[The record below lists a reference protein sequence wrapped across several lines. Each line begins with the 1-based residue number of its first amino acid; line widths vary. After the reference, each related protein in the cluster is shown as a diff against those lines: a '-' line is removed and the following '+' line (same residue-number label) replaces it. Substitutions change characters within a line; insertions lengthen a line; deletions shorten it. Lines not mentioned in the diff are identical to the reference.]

1 MKRYDRGEPSSA
13 FSLFPFLA
21 VLLCTMGALAVLLVA
36 MAQVSREKAE
46 RQAPVAVKQ
55 PTEEELAKERFLKQE
70 LVRAEQLE
78 QQIVQEQEKLSK
90 QLGAKQKQLRDT
102 EDHLRRLQD
111 EVKALQ
117 AEAMEIIK
125 LDEMHV
131 SDHSLA
137 EQEIERLKALKENL
151 AKENQEL
158 AEQASAISRR
168 YAIVPLREGDNGTRR
183 PAIYFECIED
193 GVILQPEGIK
203 LTQQDF
209 ARPVHVSSPLAAAV
223 RAVQQYYVDY
233 PQARASDEEGAPYP
247 LFVIRP
253 GGVIAYYRASMVL
266 KSIDAD
272 YGYQPVAASWD
283 IEYELPNPVL
293 GKSVARAIELARL
306 DRERLAASAPQLFQ
320 HTVGTWDYEQ
330 EEDLFAKV
338 SYGVSGETTGNPFS
352 GAAFNAPAEGYL
364 SQGVASAYD
373 NPSSNLIAGGIS
385 NDVNRTYQ
393 QLTSNQS
400 SANDLH
406 SHSTNNL
413 YQGGEGKS
421 KTQPESYPLESASDG
436 GESKEAFQNQTA
448 ENATINP
455 NGASAGAPPS
465 ASAANTQMDGASS
478 PSSSEFS
485 GSPASSDKQAS
496 LSAIAD
502 NSQQGN
508 SAQKGVGKKGAK
520 KSGIGILRL
529 VPLQVS
535 HGNVVIV
542 EANNSSRGQE
552 YIPISE
558 NISMSGLPNE
568 WMPKL
573 LNSLQQHAA
582 SWGIAGEGM
591 YWKSKIVLHVDELSG
606 ENAKQL
612 AQYLRQS
619 GIEIHRI
626 DVANGRGANNAK
638 IR

>member
-1 MKRYDRGEPSSA
+1 MKRYAHGEPSSA

-36 MAQVSREKAE
+36 MAQVSRDKAE
-46 RQAPVAVKQ
+46 RQAQVASKQ
-55 PTEEELAKERFLKQE
+55 PTQEELAQERYLKQQ
-70 LVRAEQLE
+70 LAKAEQVE
-78 QQIVQEQEKLSK
+78 KQFSEKQEKLSK
-90 QLGAKQKQLRDT
+90 QLAAKQNQLRDV

-151 AKENQEL
+151 TKENQEL
-158 AEQASAISRR
+158 AEEASKSSRR
-168 YAIVPLREGDNGTRR
+168 YAIVPLREGNNGTRR

-209 ARPVHVSSPLAAAV
+209 ARPIHVSSPLAAAV

-233 PQARASDEEGAPYP
+233 PQARASDEQGAPYP

-253 GGVIAYYRASMVL
+253 GGVIAYYRASTVL

-272 YGYQPVAASWD
+272 YGYQPVAAGWD

-306 DRERLAASAPQLFQ
+306 DRERLASSAPQLFQ
-320 HTVGTWDYEQ
+320 HTAGTWDYEQ

-338 SYGVSGETTGNPFS
+338 SLGVAGATTQNPFS
-352 GAAFNAPAEGYL
+352 GATFNAPSSGYQPQGGAETYGNL
-364 SQGVASAYD
+364 SSGLTGGETPYK
-373 NPSSNLIAGGIS
+373 SNQY
-385 NDVNRTYQ
+385 YQ
-393 QLTSNQS
+393 QLAANES
-400 SANDLH
+400 SA
-406 SHSTNNL
+406 SRQSSTNNL
-413 YQGGEGKS
+413 QQDEEGQS
-421 KTQPESYPLESASDG
+421 KTLAERYSYESATDG
-436 GESKEAFQNQTA
+436 GGSNKAYENQVA

-455 NGASAGAPPS
+455 NGASAGAPTS
-465 ASAANTQMDGASS
+465 TTAATTQTGATG

-485 GSPASSDKQAS
+485 GSPASSNKQAS
-496 LSAIAD
+496 ISAIT
-502 NSQQGN
+502 NSIQSGS
-508 SAQKGVGKKGAK
+508 SAYKGTGKKEAK

-535 HGNVVIV
+535 QGNVAIV
-542 EANNSSRGQE
+542 EAQNNSRDQE
-552 YIPISE
+552 FIPISE
-558 NISMSGLPNE
+558 NISMSGLPSE

-573 LNSLQQHAA
+573 LSSLQQYAA

-606 ENAKQL
+606 EQAKQL

-619 GIEIHRI
+619 GVEIHRI
-626 DVANGRGANNAK
+626 DVANGGGASSAK

>member
-1 MKRYDRGEPSSA
+1 MKRYAHGEPSSA

-36 MAQVSREKAE
+36 MAQVSRDKAE
-46 RQAPVAVKQ
+46 RQAQVASKQ
-55 PTEEELAKERFLKQE
+55 PTQEELAQERYLKQQ
-70 LVRAEQLE
+70 LAKAEQVE
-78 QQIVQEQEKLSK
+78 KQFSEEQEKLSK
-90 QLGAKQKQLRDT
+90 QLAAKQNQLRDV

-137 EQEIERLKALKENL
+137 EQEIERLKALKQNL
-151 AKENQEL
+151 TKENQEL
-158 AEQASAISRR
+158 AEEASKSSRR
-168 YAIVPLREGDNGTRR
+168 YAIVPLREGNNGTRR
-183 PAIYFECIED
+183 PAIYFECVED

-233 PQARASDEEGAPYP
+233 PQARASDEQGAPYP

-253 GGVIAYYRASMVL
+253 GGVIAYYRASTVL

-272 YGYQPVAASWD
+272 YGYQPVAAGWD

-293 GKSVARAIELARL
+293 GKSVARAVELARL
-306 DRERLAASAPQLFQ
+306 DRERLASSAPQLFQ
-320 HTVGTWDYEQ
+320 HIAGTWDYEQ

-338 SYGVSGETTGNPFS
+338 SLGVAGATTQNPFS
-352 GAAFNAPAEGYL
+352 GATFNAPSAGYQPQGGAETYGNL
-364 SQGVASAYD
+364 SSGLTGGETPYK
-373 NPSSNLIAGGIS
+373 SNQY
-385 NDVNRTYQ
+385 YQ
-393 QLTSNQS
+393 QLAANESSASRQS
-400 SANDLH
+400 S
-406 SHSTNNL
+406 TNSL
-413 YQGGEGKS
+413 QQGGESQSEELREDYPYKS
-421 KTQPESYPLESASDG
+421 DTEGDGSNEAYES
-436 GESKEAFQNQTA
+436 QVA

-455 NGASAGAPPS
+455 TGTSAGAPPS
-465 ASAANTQMDGASS
+465 TSAATTQTEGTSG

-485 GSPASSDKQAS
+485 GSPASSNKQAS
-496 LSAIAD
+496 ISAISSS
-502 NSQQGN
+502 NQSGS
-508 SAQKGVGKKGAK
+508 SAYKGTGKKEAK

-535 HGNVVIV
+535 QGNVAIV
-542 EANNSSRGQE
+542 EANNNYRGQE
-552 YIPISE
+552 FIPISE
-558 NISMSGLPNE
+558 NISMSGQPSE

-573 LNSLQQHAA
+573 LNSLQQYAA

-606 ENAKQL
+606 EQAKQL

-619 GIEIHRI
+619 GVEIHRI
-626 DVANGRGANNAK
+626 DVANGGGASSAK